1 MVKVII
7 NSERV
12 NCYGTRIISN
22 GILLE
27 EYRKN
32 PVLLYMHF
40 RGEVIGKVE
49 NLAIEGGNLVGELVF
64 DEVSELSQRVA
75 KQFEKGSLNAVSG
88 SFRIIEM
95 SDDPK
100 LLVQGQTSPTVTR
113 CYLKE
118 VSVVD
123 IPGNPDAV
131 RLFDES
137 GAALELSDNGS
148 SPLPRLNNIQ
158 THTNFMEQK
167 ALALS
172 LGLPEDATM
181 EQIQAKI
188 AELKASST
196 ELKTVKDE
204 KEQMVLAAITA
215 AVDTAIAERRLS
227 ADKKDQFVQLG
238 QKVGLEDLK
247 STLAAMQPAAKISGL
262 IQGEG
267 KKWTKLSDVPSDQIA
282 ELKENDPS
290 TYARLYEA
298 EYGMKL

>member
-1 MVKVII
+1 
-7 NSERV
+7 
-12 NCYGTRIISN
+12 
-22 GILLE
+22 
-27 EYRKN
+27 
-32 PVLLYMHF
+32 
-40 RGEVIGKVE
+40 
-49 NLAIEGGNLVGELVF
+49 
-64 DEVSELSQRVA
+64 
-75 KQFEKGSLNAVSG
+75 
-88 SFRIIEM
+88 
-95 SDDPK
+95 
-100 LLVQGQTSPTVTR
+100 
-113 CYLKE
+113 
-118 VSVVD
+118 
-123 IPGNPDAV
+123 
-131 RLFDES
+131 
-137 GAALELSDNGS
+137 
-148 SPLPRLNNIQ
+148 
-158 THTNFMEQK
+158 MEQK